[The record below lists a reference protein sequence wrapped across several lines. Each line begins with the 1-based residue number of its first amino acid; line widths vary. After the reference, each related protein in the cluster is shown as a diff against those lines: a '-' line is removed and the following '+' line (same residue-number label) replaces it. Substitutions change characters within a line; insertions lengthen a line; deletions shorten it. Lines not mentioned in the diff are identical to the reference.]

1 VTTPPKKKR
10 DETMIHAEY
19 EFHVAAPL
27 AEVFAYISDV
37 RNDKI
42 WQSSI
47 KDIELTSPQT
57 SGNGT
62 TYRIS
67 YGFLGRKM
75 DFHARVTEADPA
87 GIFKFQTESGPISYW
102 GRYTMRDESGG
113 TSVKWGFDAEV
124 SGFFGIIPHALI
136 RQSLIKTVST
146 DAKRMRSI
154 LEAKVVEAIATA

>member
-1 VTTPPKKKR
+1 
-10 DETMIHAEY
+10 MIHAEY
-19 EFHVAAPL
+19 EFQIDAPL

-47 KDIELTSPQT
+47 KDIELTSSQT
-57 SGNGT
+57 SGAGT
-62 TYRIS
+62 TYKIG

-75 DFHARVTEADPA
+75 EFHARVTEADPA
-87 GIFKFQTESGPISYW
+87 GSFRFQTESGPISYW
-102 GRYTMRDESGG
+102 GHYAMAAVPGG
-113 TSVKWGFDAEV
+113 TSVKWEFDAEV

-146 DAKRMRSI
+146 DVKKMKSI
-154 LEAKVVEAIATA
+154 LASKASVAA